1 VYVDPTTSICGVPAL
16 RVRDSLRDVAHM
28 QLSAVYFA
36 DRLKIPPRKA
46 ERLVVVLVEQGLLQ
60 VASSLA
66 EGDRWYEL
74 TLNGST
80 FALASGARPIARATA
95 EKRISEFL
103 QRVKRVNT
111 DDYYL
116 YAVEKVI
123 AFGSYLS
130 DADRLNDID
139 LAVELRPKFGD
150 RTIQKLKENVRVR
163 TARESGKRFHN
174 LVERLHWPQAEVFRY
189 LKSRSR
195 SISLH
200 QADDPILTRAASKQ
214 VFPGV
219 P

>member
-1 VYVDPTTSICGVPAL
+1 
-16 RVRDSLRDVAHM
+16 M
-28 QLSAVYFA
+28 QVSAAYFA

-46 ERLVVVLVEQGLLQ
+46 ERLLVALVEKCLLQ
-60 VASSLA
+60 LASSLC
-66 EGDRWYEL
+66 EGGKWYEL

-95 EKRISEFL
+95 EKRVSEFL

-139 LAVELRPKFGD
+139 LAVELRPKHGD
-150 RTIQKLKENVRVR
+150 RGIQKLKES
-163 TARESGKRFHN
+163 AR
-174 LVERLHWPQAEVFRY
+174 
-189 LKSRSR
+189 
-195 SISLH
+195 
-200 QADDPILTRAASKQ
+200 D
-214 VFPGV
+214 
-219 P
+219 